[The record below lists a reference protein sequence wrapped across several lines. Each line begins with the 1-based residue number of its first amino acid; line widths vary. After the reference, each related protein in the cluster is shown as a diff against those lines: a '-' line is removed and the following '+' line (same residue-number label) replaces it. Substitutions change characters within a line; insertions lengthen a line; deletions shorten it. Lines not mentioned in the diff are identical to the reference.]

1 MPILFRCLLLLL
13 LTLGST
19 ASLAQNDPSAA
30 TPAATPAQS
39 LDQLGNQLDTVKAAL
54 KDKKSD
60 VPLADLRTTALGVQ
74 DQARQLAA
82 NLAPQMVALQA
93 QLAVLG
99 PAPAKGAPAEAP
111 EVAAQRRKLD
121 KAQADLDAQIK
132 QAQLLGQNAAQL
144 AAQISGL
151 RNDEFQARLASRT
164 ATPFSRTFWADPVR
178 TFPDDMVR
186 LKRLGAR
193 FADAV
198 EQAWQPP
205 NRQPFV
211 WCLIAAALLLGGGRW
226 VLERLLL
233 LLATHH
239 VPDGHLRRS
248 AMAAAVALTAVLT
261 TGLAA

>member
-19 ASLAQNDPSAA
+19 ASLAQSSDPSPTAA
-30 TPAATPAQS
+30 PAATPAQT
-39 LDQLGNQLDTVKAAL
+39 LDQLGSQLDTVKAAL
-54 KDKKSD
+54 KDKKPD

-82 NLAPQMVALQA
+82 DLTPQMTALQA

-132 QAQLLGQNAAQL
+132 QAQLFGQNATQL

-164 ATPFSRTFWADPVR
+164 ATPFGRTFWADPVR

-186 LKRLGAR
+186 LKRLGSR
-193 FADAV
+193 FAGAV
-198 EQAWQPP
+198 AQAWQPP
-205 NRQPFV
+205 NRQPLPTPPPN
-211 WCLIAAALLLGGGRW
+211 CCPATRPPAGR
-226 VLERLLL
+226 
-233 LLATHH
+233 
-239 VPDGHLRRS
+239 
-248 AMAAAVALTAVLT
+248 TAPT
-261 TGLAA
+261 PGTKPT